1 MLLPFCESGRAAAWL
16 PDLAEL
22 LALPQDIKLSGL
34 APAAGGTAMVDEWSL
49 LSGWSL
55 QEMTEGMGR
64 KRRTEFV
71 AGRICAWRSLSEMK
85 VAAEFPL
92 PVRDRMPV
100 WPLGVLGSISH
111 CASLVVAMTA
121 PASRFRAL
129 GVDVETVID
138 SATVLNIQ
146 HSIGSDGELTVLES
160 VVPDRARALTLL
172 FSAKEALYKALY
184 PLVGE
189 YKDFHAAQV
198 VGCRAKALVLR
209 LTEHWN
215 AQWRCGTHVLVR
227 FAWLGNE
234 VLTAVWLPVIKN
246 QVAAP

>member
-1 MLLPFCESGRAAAWL
+1 MLPFSESDRAAIAWL

-34 APAAGGTAMVDEWSL
+34 ALATGGAAMTHAWSL
-49 LSGWSL
+49 PSGLSLRG
-55 QEMTEGMGR
+55 MTEGMGR
-64 KRRTEFV
+64 KRRTEFL
-71 AGRICAWRSLSEMK
+71 AGRLCACRSLSEMK

-92 PVRDRMPV
+92 FIRDRMPV
-100 WPLGVLGSISH
+100 WPFGVLGSISH
-111 CASLVVAMTA
+111 CASMAVAMTA

-138 SATVLNIQ
+138 PATVLNIQ
-146 HSIGSDGELTVLES
+146 HSIGSDDELTLLES

-184 PLVGE
+184 PLVGQ

-198 VGCRAKALVLR
+198 VDCRVKTLVLR
-209 LTEHWN
+209 LAEHWN

-234 VLTAVWLPVIKN
+234 VLTAVWLPVVEN
-246 QVAAP
+246 